1 MTRFIDLL
9 ARIIVGRPWTITLLL
24 MLWSGVAVVGYVAPH
39 LVRDLFVSASPE
51 KQSFAEEVGDPIE
64 SPNVDPFSLGRADVI
79 LVIQGDSFF
88 TSEGAKTLREIAE
101 ELESLD
107 HVDRLMW
114 MDRVPILNI
123 FGLPEPLFPRSEA
136 SEVRFQVARSKAL
149 SHPLVGGHLLS
160 SDGKTLLMMIEL
172 DWFYVNDDADCTD
185 GLKRVAADVCGRH
198 PEIDYSLMIT
208 GRVPSYLTAIHTHEV
223 NQTKYQVIGYGM
235 IILMS
240 FILFR
245 GITAVVVLALAPSI
259 GIFWT
264 LGVIRFFDFQ
274 DNPFNDVVLP
284 ILLSLIGVT
293 DGVHLLVSIRKL
305 RVAKQS
311 EKQAAMNGIR
321 EVGLACALTSL
332 TTAIG
337 FGSLTLAHHE
347 IVQEFGQCCVIGAL
361 LTFVAVITV
370 IPLACSTPLGRS
382 IHLGHEDG
390 LIDRHL
396 GRVSGIV
403 DWVLKRRTLLSGTAI
418 VSTVVCVL
426 ISGRLRPDERTS
438 NALPPSSEAAK
449 ALVHMDRAFGGLE
462 RGSVSIHWNNN
473 VPENS
478 PQLLTVIAEV
488 DDLLRSEALI
498 APPLS
503 LRNLVDA
510 LPGDGAL
517 EERVSMIELL
527 PPPLKRAFYQPEF
540 RQASVT
546 FRVQDLGIAAYGP
559 VFTRIEQRLI
569 DIEASHP
576 DFEVQLRGPAVRRW
590 RSLYQIVIDLAA
602 SLGAASLIIFVVLAI
617 VYRSLR
623 IGLISIVP
631 NVFPLAVTGFYL
643 VVTGQALE
651 LVSVCAF
658 TVCLGIAVDDT
669 IHFLTRFEEQRLLTD
684 DIDLAIR
691 RSFTSV
697 GTALIMTTIVLVAGF
712 STVMFSDFRDHRIF
726 ASMGA
731 LTITA
736 ALFADLVFLPALL
749 ARFMPATPRAN
760 SLVSRT
766 R

>member
-1 MTRFIDLL
+1 L
-9 ARIIVGRPWTITLLL
+9 A
-24 MLWSGVAVVGYVAPH
+24 LWSGVAVVGYVSPH
-39 LVRDLFVSASPE
+39 LVRDLFVSGTTDDETPVQAARGPT
-51 KQSFAEEVGDPIE
+51 E
-64 SPNVDPFSLGRADVI
+64 SPNVDPFSLTRADVI

-101 ELESLD
+101 ALQSQD

-136 SEVRFQVARSKAL
+136 SEVRFHAARAKAL

-172 DWFYVNDDADCTD
+172 DWFFVNGDEDCTE
-185 GLKRVAADVCGRH
+185 GLKKIARDVCRQH
-198 PEIDYSLMIT
+198 PDIHYSFMVT

-223 NQTKYQVIGYGM
+223 NQRKYQLIGYGM
-235 IILMS
+235 IVLMS

-245 GITAVVVLALAPSI
+245 GITAVVVLALAPSL
-259 GIFWT
+259 GVFWT
-264 LGVIRFFDFQ
+264 LGFIRFFEFQ

-293 DGVHLLVSIRKL
+293 DGVHLLVAIRKL

-347 IVQEFGQCCVIGAL
+347 IVQEFGQCCVIGVL

-370 IPLACSTPLGRS
+370 IPLACSTRLGRS
-382 IHLGHEDG
+382 VHVGHEDG

-396 GRVSGIV
+396 GRVSVVI
-403 DWVLKRRTLLSGTAI
+403 DWVLNRRTMLSWVAVLT
-418 VSTVVCVL
+418 TVTFAL
-426 ISGRLRPDERTS
+426 ISCRLRPDERNS
-438 NALPPSSEAAK
+438 NALPPSSEAAR

-462 RGSVSIHWNNN
+462 RGSVSIQWSEDL
-473 VPENS
+473 PENS
-478 PQLLTVIAEV
+478 PQFLTVIARV

-510 LPGDGAL
+510 LPGDGEL
-517 EERVSMIELL
+517 EERMSMIELL
-527 PPPLKRAFYQPEF
+527 PPPLKRAFYKPES
-540 RQASVT
+540 REANVT

-559 VFTRIEQRLI
+559 VFTRIEQQLK
-569 DIEASHP
+569 DIEERHP
-576 DFEVQLRGPAVRRW
+576 DFSLKLRGPAVRRW
-590 RSLYQIVIDLAA
+590 RSLYQIVVDLAA
-602 SLGAASLIIFVVLAI
+602 SLGAASVIIFVVLAI

-623 IGLISIVP
+623 IGLISVVP

-651 LVSVCAF
+651 VVSVCAF

-669 IHFLTRFEEQRLLTD
+669 IHFLTRFEDERRRTP

-697 GTALIMTTIVLVAGF
+697 GTALIMTTVVLVAGF

-726 ASMGA
+726 ATMGA

-749 ARFMPATPRAN
+749 ARFMKPKPVDGN
-760 SLVSRT
+760 SDC
-766 R
+766 